1 LEEIMKKPFLIFVVL
16 IALCAAACASASGS
30 AAVGSP
36 AVGSPAVGS
45 AIALST
51 GPGFSEVLGKNWKL
65 VQVRINGAASAFDR
79 APLGEGD
86 SFTLTF
92 DAERLAGK
100 AAPNRYFSDYTLGGG
115 QEITVKL
122 IGSTKMAS
130 FIEPAALKEHDYL
143 QYLQNAVR
151 WDLVKGNLELSGKT
165 DGADVTLVFTDK

>member
-1 LEEIMKKPFLIFVVL
+1 MKKSFSMLAVL
-16 IALCAAACASASGS
+16 IALCAAACASASGG
-30 AAVGSP
+30 AAASVT
-36 AVGSPAVGS
+36 AD

-51 GPGFSEVLGKNWKL
+51 GPGFSEVLEKNWKL
-65 VQVRINGAASAFDR
+65 VQVRINGAAGAFDR

-92 DAERLAGK
+92 SAERLAGK

-130 FIEPAALKEHDYL
+130 
-143 QYLQNAVR
+143 
-151 WDLVKGNLELSGKT
+151 
-165 DGADVTLVFTDK
+165 